1 MQNIFSPLVAMYQTQ
16 LEVSKRCAEAVFSG
30 TEKIDRVM
38 LGATQRAFN
47 QQLDFVQAISTVRDP
62 QSAENTLRSGFLS
75 RTPDDAL
82 NYQTEIMRIVA
93 EMQNDI
99 GKSLQDYVVE
109 LGANA
114 NAAGGGAAR
123 EGWRVQPSDTA
134 FNPMTSMFSVWESA
148 FKEVASMAK
157 KNMMVARS
165 SMESAAGNAMQRA
178 GNGAVT
184 TSSASAMRS
193 EESSKDDKRESPSA
207 TSGKKK

>member
-1 MQNIFSPLVAMYQTQ
+1 MQKNVLSPLATMYQTQ
-16 LEVSKRCAEAVFSG
+16 LEVSRRCAEAVFSG

-38 LGATQRAFN
+38 IGATHRAFTE
-47 QQLDFVQAISTVRDP
+47 QLDFVQAIATVRDP
-62 QSAENTLRSGFLS
+62 QSVGSTLQSRFLS

-99 GKSLQDYVVE
+99 GKSLQNYVEE

-114 NAAGGGAAR
+114 AGGAFTSAEGSR
-123 EGWRVQPSDTA
+123 EKLTDTA

-148 FKEVASMAK
+148 FKEVASLTK

-165 SMESAAGNAMQRA
+165 TMEETASKAMQRA
-178 GNGAVT
+178 GSTITAGNGAHEGAGEEEKRG
-184 TSSASAMRS
+184 SS
-193 EESSKDDKRESPSA
+193 SSGG
-207 TSGKKK
+207 GKKK

>member
-47 QQLDFVQAISTVRDP
+47 QQLDFVQAIATVRDP
-62 QSAENTLRSGFLS
+62 QSAENTWRSKLLS

-99 GKSLQDYVVE
+99 GKSLQDYVEE
-109 LGANA
+109 LGANV
-114 NAAGGGAAR
+114 NAAGGGPAR
-123 EGWRVQPSDTA
+123 ESWRVQPADTA

-157 KNMMVARS
+157 KNMMAART